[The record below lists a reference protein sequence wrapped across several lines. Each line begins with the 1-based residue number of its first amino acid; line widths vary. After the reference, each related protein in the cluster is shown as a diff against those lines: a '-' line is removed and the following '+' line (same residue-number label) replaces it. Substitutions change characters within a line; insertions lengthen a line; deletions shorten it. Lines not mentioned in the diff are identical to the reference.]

1 MMWLFFLAVV
11 VGAPLVLFLAE
22 RRRRPTFAMA
32 GGLHEDITLPHTT
45 EWELYHNSFS
55 LCSKKLRVCMAE
67 LGLPYTS
74 HPIDLI
80 ETGAYENVSRHF
92 LAVNPAGLVPVLVHR
107 GHPIYESHEE
117 IVYAA
122 EHAGE
127 RGRELLG
134 VASENAAQIDHW
146 TDVASLVGEDP
157 TQGTEQRAGHCIPGL
172 TVPIF
177 ATMCQYVPFPRF
189 VEGLLFHPQQR
200 RPLILGML
208 KLRGIHRIP
217 QLPPAMELVTRS
229 RRDMNTHLDALEK
242 HLADCGGPWLAGDRF
257 TLADVSWI
265 VILDRI
271 VEVDWEAYFWS
282 SGKRPHVAAYWDRLR
297 SRPSYAKAILE
308 ARCETLERGIAD
320 VKRAKDED
328 PELRAALEGTH

>member
-1 MMWLFFLAVV
+1 MWLFFLGIAVGV
-11 VGAPLVLFLAE
+11 PLAAFLVE
-22 RRRRPTFAMA
+22 RRRRRTSAMA
-32 GGLHEDITLPHTT
+32 GGLHEDIALPHTT

-55 LCSKKLRVCMAE
+55 LCSKKLRVCMEE

-74 HPIDLI
+74 HPIELI

-122 EHAGE
+122 QHAGE

-134 VASENAAQIDHW
+134 MAGDNAAQIEHW
-146 TDVASLVGEDP
+146 KDLASLVGDDP
-157 TQGTEQRAGHCIPGL
+157 TRGTEQRAGHCVPGL

-177 ATMCQYVPFPRF
+177 ATMCQYVPFSRF
-189 VEGLLFHPQQR
+189 VEGLLFHPQKR
-200 RPLILGML
+200 RPVILGLL
-208 KLRGIHRIP
+208 KLVGIQRIP
-217 QLPPAMELVTRS
+217 KLPPAMGLITRS
-229 RRDMNTHLDALEK
+229 RRDMDTHLDALEK

-320 VKRAKDED
+320 VKRAKDEN